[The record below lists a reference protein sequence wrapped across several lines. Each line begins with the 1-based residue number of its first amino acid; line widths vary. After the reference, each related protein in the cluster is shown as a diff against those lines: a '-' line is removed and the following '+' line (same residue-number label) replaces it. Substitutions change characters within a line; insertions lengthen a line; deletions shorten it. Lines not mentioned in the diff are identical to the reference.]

1 MCFAASN
8 DYVTAIRQLSKG
20 LIKFPKF
27 VEGYVTRAKL
37 YIQQTKWDKAISDCY
52 KAITLSP
59 QDSTGFVGLGDALKG
74 IGDTKSALQA
84 YTKAISCNDTTGMA
98 LVKRAKL
105 YFELED
111 YNRAL

>member
-1 MCFAASN
+1 MCFAASG

-37 YIQQTKWDKAISDCY
+37 YIQQQNWDKAIGDCY

-59 QDSTGFVGLGDALKG
+59 DDPTGYIGLGDALKG
-74 IGDTKSALQA
+74 IGDLKASLQS
-84 YTKAISCNDTTGMA
+84 YSKAISCDDSTGLA
-98 LVKRAKL
+98 L
-105 YFELED
+105 
-111 YNRAL
+111 